1 MMYKP
6 RLKLLGVV
14 ALLSCLSAP
23 VMAEDA
29 APAAAPAAT
38 EAKPDW
44 TFPGAVSLVSDYI
57 FRGQSQSWGRPSLQM
72 FIEADHKSG
81 FYAGFSAE
89 SVSDKWLPGANL
101 EADYFAGFRNTL
113 PGAASIISFDVG
125 AIYYTYPGG
134 NWDESAFT
142 GFNNSNSLNTAEA
155 YIGLTYQWLTFKMG
169 TTLTE
174 YFGWNTNNSGI
185 GGSFNGDFN
194 AGVKG
199 DTKYSSFYEFDALY
213 EVVPTWTV
221 NGQLGRQTINHS
233 TGLDITYYKAGVTKN
248 FASGWSIGATY
259 SGTNEP
265 SAYKK
270 FLSLEN
276 TTSKSDIAKD
286 TVFLTISK
294 SL

>member
-1 MMYKP
+1 MYKGH
-6 RLKLLGVV
+6 LKLSAVV
-14 ALLSCLSAP
+14 LMSCLSLS
-23 VMAEDA
+23 VMAEEAMTA
-29 APAAAPAAT
+29 APAAP
-38 EAKPDW
+38 EVKPDW

-57 FRGQSQSWGRPSLQM
+57 FRGQSQSWGKPSLQV
-72 FIEADHKSG
+72 FVEADHKSG

-134 NWDESAFT
+134 NWDESAFAGT
-142 GFNNSNSLNTAEA
+142 KSNSLNTAEA
-155 YIGLTYQWLTFKMG
+155 YLGLTYQWLTFKMG

-174 YFGWNTNNSGI
+174 YFGWNPNNSGVGI
-185 GGSFNGDFN
+185 GFAGDLS

>member
-1 MMYKP
+1 MFQP
-6 RLKLLGVV
+6 RLKLLSAVV
-14 ALLSCLSAP
+14 LMSCLSTP

-29 APAAAPAAT
+29 APAAA
-38 EAKPDW
+38 EVKPDW

-57 FRGQSQSWGRPSLQM
+57 FRGQSQSWGKPSLQV
-72 FIEADHKSG
+72 FVEADHKSG

-134 NWDESAFT
+134 NWDESAFAGT
-142 GFNNSNSLNTAEA
+142 KSNSLNTAEA
-155 YIGLTYQWLTFKMG
+155 YIGLTYQWLTFKTG

-174 YFGWNTNNSGI
+174 YFGWNPNNSGVGI
-185 GGSFNGDFN
+185 GFNGDLS

-213 EVVPTWTV
+213 EVVPTWIV

-233 TGLDITYYKAGVTKN
+233 TGLDITYYKAGVTKT
-248 FASGWSIGATY
+248 FASGWAIGATY

-294 SL
+294 NL